1 MIVHE
6 DGILD
11 ADEVAKMLK
20 LNARTIKR
28 LAGRN
33 ELPGFQVAGK
43 WRFRREAINE
53 YIRKQEQ
60 QAGDQKEQSE
70 PK

>member
-1 MIVHE
+1 MIVQE

-28 LAGRN
+28 LAGRG

-43 WRFRREAINE
+43 WRFRRESIDE
-53 YIRKQEQ
+53 YVRKQEQ
-60 QAGDQKEQSE
+60 QAGEQKEQRE
-70 PK
+70 P